1 MPLIKLDA
9 INSTNSFLKELIG
22 NQQVENFTVVTAK
35 HQTNGRGQMGATWM
49 SEPSKNL
56 MFSVFVDTSGYPL
69 EFPFYLSIATSLALR
84 KALFELTI
92 PKLMVKW
99 PNDILSHNSKICGVL
114 IENVIKNGNVNASII
129 GIGINVNQT
138 EFKGLPKASSLK
150 LITGRIYDLDE
161 VLDAVL
167 SNLKH
172 YFSLLKQGAFG
183 ALKTEYQSYLFRKNK
198 PSTFKDREGNLFS
211 GYIQDVLETG
221 DLQVLLEDDVTKAFA
236 LKDIELLY

>member
-1 MPLIKLDA
+1 MPIIKLDA

-35 HQTNGRGQMGATWM
+35 HQTNGRGQMGATWE

-56 MFSVFVDTSGYPL
+56 MFSVFVDTSGYHM
-69 EFPFYLSIATSLALR
+69 EFPFFLSMVTSLALR
-84 KALFELTI
+84 KALSQFAI
-92 PKLMVKW
+92 PKLKVKW

-129 GIGINVNQT
+129 GVGINLNQT

-150 LITGRIYDLDE
+150 LITGRFYDLDE

-167 SNLKH
+167 ANLKH
-172 YFSLLKQGAFG
+172 YFELLKQGAFG
-183 ALKTEYQSYLFRKNK
+183 ALKTEYESYLFRKNK
-198 PSTFKDREGNLFS
+198 PSTFRDREGNLFS

>member
-1 MPLIKLDA
+1 MPIIKLDA

-35 HQTNGRGQMGATWM
+35 HQTNGRGQMGATWE
-49 SEPSKNL
+49 SEPAKNL
-56 MFSVFVDTSGYPL
+56 MFSVFVDTSGYHM
-69 EFPFYLSIATSLALR
+69 EYPFYLSMVTSLALR
-84 KALFELTI
+84 KALSQFTI

-99 PNDILSHNSKICGVL
+99 PNDILSLNSKICGVL

-129 GIGINVNQT
+129 GVGINLNQT

-150 LITGRIYDLDE
+150 LITGRFYDLDE

-167 SNLKH
+167 ANLKH
-172 YFSLLKQGAFG
+172 YFELLKQGAFG
-183 ALKTEYQSYLFRKNK
+183 ALKTEYESYLFRKNK
-198 PSTFKDREGNLFS
+198 PSTFRDREGNLFS